1 MKIIVD
7 EIDISECPFYYMGK
21 CRCGVYVGSC
31 DFEPEND
38 QKECALCISIDK
50 IKDGDPD

>member
-1 MKIIVD
+1 MKIVVD

-21 CRCGVYVGSC
+21 CRCGVYEGSC

-38 QKECALCISIDK
+38 QGGMCTLYFNRQDQ
-50 IKDGDPD
+50 GW